1 VQALGCRGLFR
12 FAVAQGYYFR
22 SGHGIEVV
30 VVTMR
35 LNQILGY
42 LIYSSLTGGRLF
54 RKFDRLGSAEDSGCR
69 SAIEIP
75 GVDRRASRRRESVSG
90 G

>member
-1 VQALGCRGLFR
+1 
-12 FAVAQGYYFR
+12 
-22 SGHGIEVV
+22 
-30 VVTMR
+30 MR

-54 RKFDRLGSAEDSGCR
+54 RKFDRLGSAEDSDCR

-75 GVDRRASRRRESVSG
+75 GVDRRASRR
-90 G
+90 